1 MLGYKVFNSD
11 WTCRRFQYEV
21 GKTYRM
27 EGIPICCKKGFH
39 FCKEIIDCF
48 DYYEF
53 SSNNKFAL
61 VESRGAV
68 QTDDDKKFVTNVLR
82 ILKEVSWAE
91 VLKLVNVGDR
101 STGCGNIGEWNSGDW
116 NTGYRNSGN
125 RNTGYLNSGDWNTG
139 NHNSGDFNT
148 GNWNSGI
155 CNNGNWNSGNGNSG
169 WFNTG
174 NYNSGDF
181 NSGNRN
187 SGCFNS
193 RNNNIFMF
201 NKLTSWTMSDWV
213 ACRAKKILYCMP
225 INIKERQEWY
235 DALGVLLKEEIT
247 SLPNFSA
254 DIFKEI
260 TGISVNKE

>member
-1 MLGYKVFNSD
+1 MLGYKVFNGD
-11 WTCRRFQYEV
+11 WTCREFQYEV
-21 GKTYRM
+21 GKIYRI

-68 QTDDDKKFVTNVLR
+68 QTDDGKKFVTNVLR
-82 ILKEVSWAE
+82 ILKEVSWVE

-101 STGCGNIGEWNSGDW
+101 NTGCGNIGEWNSGDW

-139 NHNSGDFNT
+139 NHNSGDFN
-148 GNWNSGI
+148 SGH
-155 CNNGNWNSGNGNSG
+155 
-169 WFNTG
+169 
-174 NYNSGDF
+174 
-181 NSGNRN
+181 RN

-235 DALGVLLKEEIT
+235 DALGVLLKEEIM
-247 SLPNFSA
+247 SLPNFDP